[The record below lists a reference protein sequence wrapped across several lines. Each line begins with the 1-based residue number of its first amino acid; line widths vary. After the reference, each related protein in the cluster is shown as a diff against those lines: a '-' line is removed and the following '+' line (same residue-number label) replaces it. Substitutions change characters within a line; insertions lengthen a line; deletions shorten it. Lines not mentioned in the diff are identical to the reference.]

1 MHVWGNVRF
10 GVFRGIRKVF
20 HCRDRIALIRELRIG
35 TPVHAAYYLGI
46 PTQEPCPNQID
57 RAVQSIMPVCRY
69 AICPV
74 PNCMGLVIP
83 AYEPDRRKMFLELSR
98 RWYLEVPAFDDNLV
112 IADSELKMDEIS
124 SVLIGQ
130 TYPDKP

>member
-1 MHVWGNVRF
+1 M
-10 GVFRGIRKVF
+10 
-20 HCRDRIALIRELRIG
+20 RDQRTSEDGAMDATDG
-35 TPVHAAYYLGI
+35 KGDKAKSFDTVVKGFS
-46 PTQEPCPNQID
+46 D

-83 AYEPDRRKMFLELSR
+83 AYEADSRKMFHEWSR
-98 RWYLEVPAFDDNLV
+98 IWYLECPVCQHYFV
-112 IADSELKMDEIS
+112 IADSELKTDEIS
-124 SVLIGQ
+124 FARIRQ